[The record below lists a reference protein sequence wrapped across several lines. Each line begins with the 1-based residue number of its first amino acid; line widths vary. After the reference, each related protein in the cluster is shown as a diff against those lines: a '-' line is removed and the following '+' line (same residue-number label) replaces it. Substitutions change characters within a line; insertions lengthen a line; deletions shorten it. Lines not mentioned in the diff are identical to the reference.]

1 MQHDIIMLIL
11 AAIPVGFLHTLMG
24 PDHYVPFIAMAK
36 ARNWTLPKTTLI
48 TTLCGIG
55 HVLSAAILGIIGIGL
70 NITFS
75 KFSFIETW
83 RGEIAAWLLIS
94 FGLLYCAWGIRS
106 AIKNKQHSH
115 KHTHFF
121 HKHVDLNV
129 SYEHEHKHNHSGE
142 HFHPHTHNCTHANK
156 NLTNNHQHNKKEL
169 TPWILFIVFILG
181 PCEPLIPL
189 MMYPAIKG
197 TMLYVVLV
205 SLGFGIAT
213 IATMLLAVFTS
224 LYGVHFIKL
233 NFWQRYGSITAGAI
247 ICCLGL
253 SIKFLGI

>member
-1 MQHDIIMLIL
+1 MQHDVTMLIL

-24 PDHYVPFIAMAK
+24 PDHYIPFIAMAK

-55 HVLSAAILGIIGIGL
+55 HVLSAAILGVVGIGL

-83 RGEIAAWLLIS
+83 RGEVAAWLLIS
-94 FGLLYCAWGIRS
+94 FGLLYFAWGVRS
-106 AIKNKQHSH
+106 AIKNKKHSH
-115 KHTHFF
+115 THTHFF
-121 HKHVDLNV
+121 HKHIDLPAT
-129 SYEHEHKHNHSGE
+129 YEHEHEHTHNAD
-142 HFHPHTHNCTHANK
+142 HFHPHAHTNQQPHHNHV
-156 NLTNNHQHNKKEL
+156 KKEL
-169 TPWILFIVFILG
+169 TPWILFIIFILG

-205 SLGFGIAT
+205 SLAFGITT
-213 IATMLLAVFTS
+213 ILTMLIAVYAS
-224 LYGVHFIKL
+224 LYGMRFIKL
-233 NFWQRYGSITAGAI
+233 NFWQRYGSATAGAI

-253 SIKFLGI
+253 GIKFLGL